1 MDSVLLEHA
10 ALLLVVII
18 LVGVPI
24 FKYFVNKTEAE
35 TVTQK
40 DLTSLELRIYQ
51 QIQKEYATREA
62 LADIKDDI
70 KEIKEAVK
78 ELTQKV

>member
-35 TVTQK
+35 AVTQK